1 MKILIAGTGKQ
12 AYFLCRDFVSKG
24 HSVVAISDDADDARW
39 LARRLKGTVVYGRG
53 SDPATLEDAGV
64 READA
69 VVAATGRDMENL
81 VICQLAERR
90 FRVPLTLALVTDP
103 DNRKVF
109 PALGVQNVVSITPL
123 ISRAVEQRTVT
134 DEIRDLAVMAEG
146 KVNVTELLLPEDS
159 PVLGKTLAEL
169 DLPRES
175 LIASLVRKSAAII
188 PRGDTALRAGDRV
201 LLVTLP
207 ASHGRAVKYL
217 TGEE

>member
-1 MKILIAGTGKQ
+1 MKILLVGTGKQ
-12 AYFLCRDFVSKG
+12 AYFLCRDLISKG
-24 HSVVAISDDADDARW
+24 HCVVAISDDREDASW
-39 LARRLKGTVVYGRG
+39 LARRLKATVVYGRG
-53 SDPATLEDAGV
+53 SDPGLLEDAGV

-90 FRVPLTLALVTDP
+90 FQVPLTLALVTDP
-103 DNRKVF
+103 DNREVF
-109 PALGVQNVVSITPL
+109 PALGVRNVVSVTPL
-123 ISRAVEQRTVT
+123 ISRAVEQRTVA

-146 KVNVTELLLPEDS
+146 RVNVTEILLPAES

-188 PRGDTALRAGDRV
+188 PRGDTALCAGDRV